1 MRYLCGLNIRAD
13 RHLYGDEGF
22 LASGSLDAEKYY
34 EQDCT
39 KEARE
44 DDE

>member
-1 MRYLCGLNIRAD
+1 
-13 RHLYGDEGF
+13 
-22 LASGSLDAEKYY
+22 SGSLDAEKYY